1 VTRGRRAILRADLDE
16 EVFKVIEARILQL
29 KERLLFMASIVEQM
43 ICSSIKSLVEQ
54 DEEIARKV
62 IHEDEPRVNNLEI
75 EIDEMSINLLALFQP
90 KASDLR
96 TITMVMK
103 INNDLERLGDHA
115 VNIAERAIHLIGR
128 PLVKPLIDIPRM
140 AEIAVKMVGDS
151 LNSFTNADS
160 VLASDVRARDD
171 TVDALRDQITR
182 ELITYMIGDPSTIER
197 SLELIL
203 IARNL
208 ERIADLATNIAEDV
222 IFIVKGETVKHI
234 W

>member
-1 VTRGRRAILRADLDE
+1 LDE

>member
-1 VTRGRRAILRADLDE
+1 MLWK
-16 EVFKVIEARILQL
+16 EVFKVLKAKMPEL

-43 ICSSIKSLVEQ
+43 ICNSVKSLVER

-62 IHEDEPRVNNLEI
+62 IDEDEPKVNDLEI
-75 EIDEMSINLLALFQP
+75 EIDETSINLLALYQP
-90 KASDLR
+90 EASDLR

-115 VNIAERAIHLIGR
+115 VNIAERAVHLIGE
-128 PLVKPLIDIPRM
+128 PPVKPLIDIPRM
-140 AEIAVKMVGDS
+140 AEVAVEMVRDS
-151 LNSFTNADS
+151 LNSFTNANAD
-160 VLASDVRARDD
+160 LASDVRARDD
-171 TVDALRDQITR
+171 IVDALRDQITR
-182 ELITYMIGDPSTIER
+182 ELVTYMISDPPTIER

-222 IFIVKGETVKHI
+222 IFMVKGETVKHV